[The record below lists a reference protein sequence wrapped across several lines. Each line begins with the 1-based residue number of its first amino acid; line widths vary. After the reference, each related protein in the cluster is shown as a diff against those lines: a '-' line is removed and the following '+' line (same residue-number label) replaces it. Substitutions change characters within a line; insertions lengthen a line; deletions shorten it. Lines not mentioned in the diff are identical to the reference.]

1 MMITHNEEIAQM
13 ATGSYVSRMER
24 SRAEMRAERAVNS
37 MRKVRNKKVI
47 DKISYKSFRA
57 NRTRNVIAIIA
68 IALTAMLFTTLF
80 TVGIGTAENF
90 QRQTMRQAGGDS
102 HGVFKNITEEQY
114 EKLSRHPLVKE
125 SADNR
130 LVANTVENPE
140 FLKRHMEIWYY
151 PKNFYGHHFI
161 EIIDGKAPE
170 KAEEYWSMKHR

>member
-1 MMITHNEEIAQM
+1 
-13 ATGSYVSRMER
+13 
-24 SRAEMRAERAVNS
+24 

-114 EKLSRHPLVKE
+114 EKLSRHPWSKKVRITD
-125 SADNR
+125 SWR
-130 LVANTVENPE
+130 I
-140 FLKRHMEIWYY
+140 RWRIR
-151 PKNFYGHHFI
+151 NF
-161 EIIDGKAPE
+161 
-170 KAEEYWSMKHR
+170 

>member
-1 MMITHNEEIAQM
+1 
-13 ATGSYVSRMER
+13 
-24 SRAEMRAERAVNS
+24 

-125 SADNR
+125 VRITDLWR
-130 LVANTVENPE
+130 I
-140 FLKRHMEIWYY
+140 RWRIR
-151 PKNFYGHHFI
+151 NF
-161 EIIDGKAPE
+161 
-170 KAEEYWSMKHR
+170 